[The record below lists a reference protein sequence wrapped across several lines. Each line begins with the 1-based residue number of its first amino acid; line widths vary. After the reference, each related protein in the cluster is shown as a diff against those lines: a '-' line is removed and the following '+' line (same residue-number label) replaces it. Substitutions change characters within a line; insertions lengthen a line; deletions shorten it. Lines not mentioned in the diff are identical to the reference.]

1 MYRLSTCGH
10 AQPNFLEAAGAV
22 KAWDYFWG
30 NGTDRDYTHTNDIGG
45 NIVAR
50 FVANEM
56 IKNQRSA
63 DSRLNQKRI

>member
-1 MYRLSTCGH
+1 MKIIYGTTNNGKVN
-10 AQPNFLEAAGAV
+10 QVKEFFEATGAV

-50 FVANEM
+50 FEYQGSNFLPWSYVC
-56 IKNQRSA
+56 
-63 DSRLNQKRI
+63 RI

>member
-10 AQPNFLEAAGAV
+10 AQPNFEAAGAV

-56 IKNQRSA
+56 IKNNVQPIA
-63 DSRLNQKRI
+63 DLIKKI